1 MKSTQRYI
9 VILALVVAIWL
20 CGIVTVSVLGSIYVY
35 MQIEFGM
42 SFSEISQYRFSDI
55 YFLWSAKG
63 NKATALAM
71 IAFSIFSWLCVIASG
86 SLNRRHALLK
96 STTLTFAIL
105 TSIAVAHTTLRLSQG
120 FFEVTFA
127 EHDARIRS
135 TYPGMMVNT
144 LFVSRPWWDVSD
156 MTLWPMVVLA
166 ILLLLTV
173 LIAAARLR
181 RPKVVLNLTIYFG
194 IVASVL
200 LSLSYVGWWK
210 YESEIPDSY
219 GGMFPNRLYLGGLLL
234 STHLLVTM
242 LGCLSMHAIL
252 TRRQRVLSR
261 GKCLVCGYDLA
272 GITEKCPEC
281 GTVISPRT
289 A

>member
-1 MKSTQRYI
+1 
-9 VILALVVAIWL
+9 
-20 CGIVTVSVLGSIYVY
+20 
-35 MQIEFGM
+35 
-42 SFSEISQYRFSDI
+42 
-55 YFLWSAKG
+55 
-63 NKATALAM
+63 
-71 IAFSIFSWLCVIASG
+71 
-86 SLNRRHALLK
+86 
-96 STTLTFAIL
+96 
-105 TSIAVAHTTLRLSQG
+105 
-120 FFEVTFA
+120 
-127 EHDARIRS
+127 
-135 TYPGMMVNT
+135 MVNT
-144 LFVSRPWWDVSD
+144 LFVSRPWWDISD
-156 MTLWPMVVLA
+156 MTLWPMVVFA

-173 LIAAARLR
+173 LIAATCLR
-181 RPKVVLNLTIYFG
+181 RTNFVLNLTIYFG
-194 IVASVL
+194 SVASVL

-272 GITEKCPEC
+272 GITDRCPEC
-281 GTVISPRT
+281 GTAITPQT